1 MPVFIVGFARSGTT
15 LCQRLVSEHLGLPT
29 LPETHFFERLDK
41 YHPRDRFIS
50 PHDAR
55 GLLRELSDLLPIDLA
70 YYDDLLAVDP
80 VRIRDL
86 FLRLVAEQLGSRT
99 LALRGRWL
107 EKTPLHALYAPRIG
121 RMFSRAQ
128 FICMVRHPELAFA
141 SRRELNE
148 PGKGWGEAWRPIEA
162 LCNEW
167 RGLMASI
174 REFDERQPGRV
185 LYVRLEDL
193 SSKPRRE
200 LNRIARFLQ
209 LEVDDAQ
216 GEVEEESLLQP
227 FETWK
232 ADALKPADSSIA
244 ARAGRSQLDAYDRW
258 RVQTLLAPELK
269 TFRYHDPSIEPPPLD
284 PLHHKLIESLDWYL
298 NPRY

>member
-41 YHPRDRFIS
+41 YHPKDRYLT
-50 PHDAR
+50 PQGAR
-55 GLLRELSDLLPIDLA
+55 GLMQELSGLLPIDLA
-70 YYDDLLAVDP
+70 HYRDLLAMDP

-99 LALRGRWL
+99 LALRGRWV
-107 EKTPLHALYAPRIG
+107 EKTPLHAVYAPRIG

-148 PGKGWGEAWRPIEA
+148 PGKGWGEAWRPIEV
-162 LCNEW
+162 LCGEW
-167 RGLMASI
+167 RGLMKSM

-193 SSKPRRE
+193 SARPRRE

-209 LEVDDAQ
+209 LPTDDAQ
-216 GEVEEESLLQP
+216 GEVDEGALLQP

-232 ADALKPADSSIA
+232 ADALRPADPAIA
-244 ARAGRSQLDAYDRW
+244 ARAGRSQLDDYDRW

-269 TFRYHDPSIEPPPLD
+269 TFRYLDPAVQAPPMD
-284 PLHHKLIESLDWYL
+284 PLHRKLVESLDWYM

>member
-15 LCQRLVSEHLGLPT
+15 LCQRLVSEQLGLPT

-41 YHPRDRFIS
+41 YHPRDRYIS
-50 PHDAR
+50 PHGAR
-55 GLLRELSDLLPIDLA
+55 GLLRELSELLPMDLA
-70 YYDDLLAVDP
+70 NYRDLLAMDP
-80 VRIRDL
+80 VRVRDL

-99 LALRGRWL
+99 QALRGRWL

-148 PGKGWGEAWRPIEA
+148 PGKGWGEAWRPIES
-162 LCNEW
+162 LCVEW
-167 RGLMASI
+167 RGLMSKM
-174 REFDERQPGRV
+174 REFDEQQPGRV

-193 SSKPRRE
+193 SSRPRRE
-200 LNRIARFLQ
+200 LNRIARFLD
-209 LEVDDAQ
+209 LPVDDAQ
-216 GEVEEESLLQP
+216 GEVDEDVLLQP

-232 ADALKPADSSIA
+232 SDALKPADRDI
-244 ARAGRSQLDAYDRW
+244 AGRVGRPQLDDYDRW

-269 TFRYHDPSIEPPPLD
+269 AFKYTDPSIKPPAID
-284 PLHHKLIESLDWYL
+284 PLHRKLIESLDWYMH
-298 NPRY
+298 PSY

>member
-41 YHPRDRFIS
+41 YKPRDRYIS
-50 PHDAR
+50 PSGAR
-55 GLLRELSDLLPIDLA
+55 GLLRELAELLPIEMA
-70 YYDDLLAVDP
+70 NYRDLLAVDP

-86 FLRLVAEQLGSRT
+86 FLRIVAEQLGSRT
-99 LALRGRWL
+99 LATRGRWL

-121 RMFSRAQ
+121 RMFARAQ
-128 FICMVRHPELAFA
+128 FICMVRSPELAFA

-167 RGLMASI
+167 RALMGSM
-174 REFDERQPGRV
+174 REFEDQQPGRV
-185 LYVRLEDL
+185 LFVRLEDL
-193 SSKPRRE
+193 SARPKRE
-200 LNRIARFLQ
+200 LNRIARFLD
-209 LEVDDAQ
+209 LPTDDAQ
-216 GEVEEESLLQP
+216 GEVDDEVLLQP

-232 ADALKPADSSIA
+232 ADALKPVDKDIA
-244 ARAGRSQLDAYDRW
+244 ARAGRSQLDTYDRW

-269 TFRYHDPSIEPPPLD
+269 AFKYLDPAIAAPRLD
-284 PLHHKLIESLDWYL
+284 PLHRKLIEAIDWYVS
-298 NPRY
+298 PKY

>member
-50 PHDAR
+50 PQGAR
-55 GLLRELSDLLPIDLA
+55 GLLRELSELLPIDLA
-70 YYDDLLAVDP
+70 NYRDLLALDP

-107 EKTPLHALYAPRIG
+107 EKTPLHALFAPRIG

-128 FICMVRHPELAFA
+128 FICMVRNPELAFA

-148 PGKGWGEAWRPIEA
+148 PGKGWGEAWRPIET
-162 LCNEW
+162 LCAEW

-174 REFDERQPGRV
+174 RAFDEHQPGRV

-193 SSKPRRE
+193 SAKPRRE
-200 LNRIARFLQ
+200 LNRIARFLDI
-209 LEVDDAQ
+209 EADDAS
-216 GEVEEESLLQP
+216 GDVAEDSLLQP

-232 ADALKPADSSIA
+232 ADALKPADAGIA
-244 ARAGRSQLDAYDRW
+244 ARSGRSQLDAYDRW

-269 TFRYHDPSIEPPPLD
+269 TFKYDDPAIEPPPLD
-284 PLHHKLIESLDWYL
+284 PLHRKLIESLDWYMQH
-298 NPRY
+298 R

>member
-41 YHPRDRFIS
+41 YHPKDRYIS
-50 PHDAR
+50 AQGAR
-55 GLLRELSDLLPIDLA
+55 GLLHELSGLLTIDLA
-70 YYDDLLAVDP
+70 GYEDLLAIEP

-86 FLRLVAEQLGSRT
+86 FLRLVADQLGSRT
-99 LALRGRWL
+99 LALRGRWV
-107 EKTPLHALYAPRIG
+107 EKTPLHALFAPRIG

-128 FICMVRHPELAFA
+128 FICMVRNPELAFA

-162 LCNEW
+162 LCKEW
-167 RGLMASI
+167 RGLMACM
-174 REFDERQPGRV
+174 REFDQRQPGRV

-193 SSKPRRE
+193 SARPRRE
-200 LNRIARFLQ
+200 LHRIARFLD
-209 LEVDDAQ
+209 LPTDDAQ
-216 GEVEEESLLQP
+216 GEVDEDVLLQP

-232 ADALKPADSSIA
+232 ADALKPADRDIA
-244 ARAGRSQLDAYDRW
+244 ARAGRSQLDDYDRW
-258 RVQTLLAPELK
+258 RVQTLLAPEMK
-269 TFRYHDPSIEPPPLD
+269 AFRYHDPHLQAPAMD
-284 PLHHKLIESLDWYL
+284 PLHRKLVESLDWYMD
-298 NPRY
+298 PRY

>member
-41 YHPRDRFIS
+41 YHPKDRHIS
-50 PHDAR
+50 PQGAR
-55 GLLRELSDLLPIDLA
+55 GLLRELSELLPIDLA
-70 YYDDLLAVDP
+70 NYRDLLAIEP
-80 VRIRDL
+80 VRIREL

-107 EKTPLHALYAPRIG
+107 EKTPLHAFFAPRIG

-148 PGKGWGEAWRPIEA
+148 EGKGWGEAWRPIEV
-162 LCNEW
+162 LCKEW
-167 RGLMASI
+167 RDLMGVM
-174 REFDERQPGRV
+174 REFDKTQAGRV

-193 SSKPRRE
+193 SGRPRRE
-200 LNRIARFLQ
+200 LNRIARFLN
-209 LEVDDAQ
+209 LPTDDAQ
-216 GEVEEESLLQP
+216 GEVDEGVLLQP

-232 ADALKPADSSIA
+232 ADALKPADRDIA
-244 ARAGRSQLDAYDRW
+244 LRTGRSQLDDYERW
-258 RVQTLLAPELK
+258 RVQSLLAPELK
-269 TFRYHDPSIEPPPLD
+269 AFRYHDPQLQPPALD
-284 PLHHKLIESLDWYL
+284 PLHRKLIESLDWYM

>member
-41 YHPRDRFIS
+41 YHPKDRYLT
-50 PHDAR
+50 PNGAR
-55 GLLRELSDLLPIDLA
+55 GLLQELSGLLPIDLA
-70 YYDDLLAVDP
+70 NYRDLLAMDP

-107 EKTPLHALYAPRIG
+107 EKTPLHAFFAPRIG

-162 LCNEW
+162 LCAEW
-167 RGLMASI
+167 RGLMKAM

-193 SSKPRRE
+193 STRPRRE

-209 LEVDDAQ
+209 LPTDDAQ
-216 GEVEEESLLQP
+216 GEVDEAALLQP

-232 ADALKPADSSIA
+232 ADALRPADPAIA
-244 ARAGRSQLDAYDRW
+244 ARTGRSQLDAYDRW

-269 TFRYHDPSIEPPPLD
+269 TFRYQDPRIEPPTMD
-284 PLHHKLIESLDWYL
+284 PLHRKLVESLDWYM

>member
-1 MPVFIVGFARSGTT
+1 MPAFIVGFARSGTT

-41 YHPRDRFIS
+41 YNPRDRFIS
-50 PHDAR
+50 PQGAR
-55 GLLRELSDLLPIDLA
+55 GLLKELAELLPVDLA
-70 YYDDLLAVDP
+70 YYRDLLAMDP

-99 LALRGRWL
+99 LAVRGRWL

-128 FICMVRHPELAFA
+128 FICMVRNPELAFA

-148 PGKGWGEAWRPIEA
+148 PGKGWGEAWRPIEV

-167 RGLMASI
+167 RGLMASM
-174 REFDERQPGRV
+174 REFEQRAPGRV

-193 SSKPRRE
+193 SARPGRE
-200 LNRIARFLQ
+200 LNRIARFLS
-209 LEVDDAQ
+209 LTADDAQ
-216 GEVEEESLLQP
+216 GEVEEDALLQP

-232 ADALKPADSSIA
+232 ADALKPADRDIA
-244 ARAGRSQLDAYDRW
+244 LRAGRSQLDEYDRW
-258 RVQTLLAPELK
+258 RVQTLLAPEMK
-269 TFRYHDPSIEPPPLD
+269 AFKYNAPDVTPPPMD
-284 PLHHKLIESLDWYL
+284 PLHQKLVESLDWYM
-298 NPRY
+298 NPRW

>member
-15 LCQRLVSEHLGLPT
+15 LCQRLVCEYLGLPT
-29 LPETHFFERLDK
+29 LPETHFFERLDN
-41 YHPRDRFIS
+41 YHPSDRFIS
-50 PHDAR
+50 PEGAR
-55 GLLRELSDLLPIDLA
+55 GLLNELSGLLPIDLA
-70 YYDDLLAVDP
+70 NYRDLLALDP

-86 FLRLVAEQLGSRT
+86 FLRLVGEQLGSRS
-99 LALRGRWL
+99 LALRGRWV
-107 EKTPLHALYAPRIG
+107 EKTPLHAVYAPRIG

-162 LCNEW
+162 LCKEW
-167 RGLMASI
+167 RGVMASI
-174 REFDERQPGRV
+174 RDFDEHQPGRV

-193 SSKPRRE
+193 STRPRRE

-209 LEVDDAQ
+209 IEPDGGRDEVD
-216 GEVEEESLLQP
+216 ESKLLQP

-232 ADALKPADSSIA
+232 ADALKPADSGIA

-284 PLHHKLIESLDWYL
+284 PLHYKLIESLDWYL
-298 NPRY
+298 DPRY

>member
-15 LCQRLVSEHLGLPT
+15 LCQRLVSEQLGLPT

-50 PHDAR
+50 PTNAR
-55 GLLRELSDLLPIDLA
+55 GLLRELSELLPIDLA
-70 YYDDLLAVDP
+70 NYRDLLAMDP

-99 LALRGRWL
+99 QALRGRWL
-107 EKTPLHALYAPRIG
+107 EKTPLHALFAPRIG

-128 FICMVRHPELAFA
+128 FICMVRNPELAFA

-162 LCNEW
+162 LCSEW
-167 RGLMASI
+167 RGLMKSM

-193 SSKPRRE
+193 SARPGRE
-200 LNRIARFLQ
+200 LGRIARFLK
-209 LEVDDAQ
+209 LDTDDAQ
-216 GEVEEESLLQP
+216 GEVEEDALLQP

-232 ADALKPADSSIA
+232 ADALKPADRDIA
-244 ARAGRSQLDAYDRW
+244 ARAGRSHLDDYDRW

-269 TFRYHDPSIEPPPLD
+269 TFKYNDPHVTAPVMD
-284 PLHHKLIESLDWYL
+284 PLHRKLVESLDWYMS
-298 NPRY
+298 PRY

>member
-1 MPVFIVGFARSGTT
+1 MPIFIVGFARSGTT

-41 YHPRDRFIS
+41 YKPRDRYIS
-50 PHDAR
+50 PQGAR
-55 GLLRELSDLLPIDLA
+55 GLLKELSELLPVELA
-70 YYDDLLAVDP
+70 NYRDLLAMEP
-80 VRIRDL
+80 IRIRDL

-99 LALRGRWL
+99 LATRGRWL

-128 FICMVRHPELAFA
+128 FICMVRNPELAFA

-167 RGLMASI
+167 RGLMASM
-174 REFDERQPGRV
+174 REFENQQPGRV
-185 LYVRLEDL
+185 LFVRLEDL
-193 SSKPRRE
+193 SARPKRE
-200 LNRIARFLQ
+200 LNRIARFLD
-209 LEVDDAQ
+209 LPVDDAQ
-216 GEVEEESLLQP
+216 GEVDEDVLLQP

-232 ADALKPADSSIA
+232 ADALKPVDKDIA
-244 ARAGRSQLDAYDRW
+244 ARAGRSQLDPYDRW

-269 TFRYHDPSIEPPPLD
+269 TFKYTDASVAAPRLD
-284 PLHHKLIESLDWYL
+284 ALHRKLIESIDWYVS
-298 NPRY
+298 PKY

>member
-41 YHPRDRFIS
+41 YKPSDRFIS
-50 PHDAR
+50 PHGAR
-55 GLLRELSDLLPIDLA
+55 GLLRELSELLPIDLA
-70 YYDDLLAVDP
+70 HYRDLLATDP

-86 FLRLVAEQLGSRT
+86 FLRLVAEQLGNRT
-99 LALRGRWL
+99 QALRGRWL

-121 RMFSRAQ
+121 KMFSRAQ
-128 FICMVRHPELAFA
+128 FICMVRNPELAFA

-162 LCNEW
+162 LCVEW

-174 REFDERQPGRV
+174 RQFDEQHPGRV
-185 LYVRLEDL
+185 IYVRLEDL
-193 SSKPRRE
+193 SARPGRE
-200 LNRIARFLQ
+200 LARISRFLQ
-209 LEVDDAQ
+209 LQADDAQ
-216 GEVEEESLLQP
+216 GEVEEEVLLQP

-232 ADALKPADSSIA
+232 ADALKPADRDIA
-244 ARAGRSQLDAYDRW
+244 NRAGRSQLDPYDRW
-258 RVQTLLAPELK
+258 RVQTLLAPEMK
-269 TFRYHDPSIEPPPLD
+269 TFKYNDPDIGPPAMD
-284 PLHHKLIESLDWYL
+284 PLHQKLVESLDWYM

>member
-41 YHPRDRFIS
+41 YHPHDRFIS
-50 PHDAR
+50 PQGAR
-55 GLLRELSDLLPIDLA
+55 GLLRERSELLPLDLANYSDLLA
-70 YYDDLLAVDP
+70 MDP

-86 FLRLVAEQLGSRT
+86 FLRLVAEQLGSRSMAT
-99 LALRGRWL
+99 RGRWL
-107 EKTPLHALYAPRIG
+107 EKTPLHALHAPRIG

-148 PGKGWGEAWRPIEA
+148 PGKGWGEAWRPIES
-162 LCNEW
+162 LCMEW
-167 RGLMASI
+167 RGLMGKV
-174 REFDERQPGRV
+174 REFDTQQPGRV

-193 SSKPRRE
+193 SARPRRE
-200 LNRIARFLQ
+200 LNRIAQFLD
-209 LEVDDAQ
+209 VPMDDAQ
-216 GEVEEESLLQP
+216 GEVEDEVLLQP

-232 ADALKPADSSIA
+232 ADALKPADRDIA
-244 ARAGRSQLDAYDRW
+244 ARAGRSQLDDYDRW
-258 RVQTLLAPELK
+258 RVQSLLAPELK
-269 TFRYHDPSIEPPPLD
+269 AFKYADPAIQPPRMD
-284 PLHHKLIESLDWYL
+284 ALHRKMVESLDWYL
-298 NPRY
+298 SPRY

>member
-1 MPVFIVGFARSGTT
+1 MPVFVVGFARSGTT

-41 YHPRDRFIS
+41 YQPRDRFIA
-50 PHDAR
+50 PANAR
-55 GLLRELSDLLPIDLA
+55 ALLRELADYLPVDLA
-70 YYDDLLAVDP
+70 NYRDLLAMDP

-99 LALRGRWL
+99 LATRGRWL
-107 EKTPLHALYAPRIG
+107 EKTPLHALFAPRIG

-128 FICMVRHPELAFA
+128 FICMVRHPEMAFA

-148 PGKGWGEAWRPIEA
+148 PGKGWGEAWRPIES
-162 LCNEW
+162 LCVEW
-167 RGLMASI
+167 RNLMNAM
-174 REFDERQPGRV
+174 REFESKQPGRV

-193 SSKPRRE
+193 SARPRRE
-200 LNRIARFLQ
+200 LNRIARFLG
-209 LEVDDAQ
+209 LPTDDAQ
-216 GEVEEESLLQP
+216 GEVEEEALLQP

-232 ADALKPADSSIA
+232 ADALKPADSAIA
-244 ARAGRSQLDAYDRW
+244 NREGRSQLDAYDRW

-269 TFRYHDPSIEPPPLD
+269 AFKYADPTATAPPMD
-284 PLHHKLIESLDWYL
+284 PLHRKLLESIDWYL
-298 NPRY
+298 SPKY

>member
-50 PHDAR
+50 PTNAR
-55 GLLRELSDLLPIDLA
+55 GLLRELAELLPIDLA
-70 YYDDLLAVDP
+70 NYRDLLAMDP

-99 LALRGRWL
+99 QALRGRWL

-128 FICMVRHPELAFA
+128 FICMVRNPELAFA

-162 LCNEW
+162 LCAEW
-167 RGLMASI
+167 RGLMASM
-174 REFDERQPGRV
+174 RQFEEKQPGRV

-193 SSKPRRE
+193 SARPGRE
-200 LNRIARFLQ
+200 LGRIARFLK
-209 LEVDDAQ
+209 LDSDDAQ
-216 GEVEEESLLQP
+216 GEVDEDALLQP

-232 ADALKPADSSIA
+232 ADALKPADRDIA
-244 ARAGRSQLDAYDRW
+244 ARAGRSHLDDYDRW
-258 RVQTLLAPELK
+258 RVQTLLAPEMK
-269 TFRYHDPSIEPPPLD
+269 TFKYNDPGVVAPAMD
-284 PLHHKLIESLDWYL
+284 PLHRKLVESLDWYL

>member
-15 LCQRLVSEHLGLPT
+15 LCQRLVSEQLGLPT

-41 YHPRDRFIS
+41 YHPKDRHIS
-50 PHDAR
+50 PQGAR
-55 GLLRELSDLLPIDLA
+55 GLLRELSELLPIDLA
-70 YYDDLLAVDP
+70 NYRDLLAIEP
-80 VRIRDL
+80 VRIREL

-107 EKTPLHALYAPRIG
+107 EKTPLHAFFAPRIG

-148 PGKGWGEAWRPIEA
+148 DGKGWGEAWRPIEV
-162 LCNEW
+162 LCKEW
-167 RGLMASI
+167 RDLMTVM
-174 REFDERQPGRV
+174 REFDQSQAGRV

-193 SSKPRRE
+193 SARPRRE
-200 LNRIARFLQ
+200 LNRIARFLD
-209 LEVDDAQ
+209 LPTDDAQ
-216 GEVEEESLLQP
+216 GEVDEGVLLQP

-232 ADALKPADSSIA
+232 ADALKPADRDIA
-244 ARAGRSQLDAYDRW
+244 LRTGRSQLDDYERW
-258 RVQTLLAPELK
+258 RVQSLLAPELK
-269 TFRYHDPSIEPPPLD
+269 AFRYHDPQLQPPALD
-284 PLHHKLIESLDWYL
+284 PLHRKLIESLDWYM

>member
-1 MPVFIVGFARSGTT
+1 MPVFVVGFARSGTT

-41 YHPRDRFIS
+41 YQPRDRFIA
-50 PHDAR
+50 PANAR
-55 GLLRELSDLLPIDLA
+55 ALLRELSDYLPVDLA
-70 YYDDLLAVDP
+70 NYRDLLAMDP

-99 LALRGRWL
+99 LATRGRWL
-107 EKTPLHALYAPRIG
+107 EKTPLHALFAPRIG

-128 FICMVRHPELAFA
+128 FICMVRHPEMAFA

-148 PGKGWGEAWRPIEA
+148 PGKGWGEAWRPIES
-162 LCNEW
+162 LCVEW
-167 RGLMASI
+167 RALMNAM
-174 REFDERQPGRV
+174 REFEGKQPGRV

-193 SSKPRRE
+193 SARPRRE
-200 LNRIARFLQ
+200 LNRIARFLG
-209 LEVDDAQ
+209 LPTDDAQ
-216 GEVEEESLLQP
+216 GEVEEEALLQP

-232 ADALKPADSSIA
+232 ADALKPADSAIA
-244 ARAGRSQLDAYDRW
+244 NRAGRSHLDAYDRW

-269 TFRYHDPSIEPPPLD
+269 AFKYADPTVSAPPMD
-284 PLHHKLIESLDWYL
+284 PLHRKLVESIDWYL
-298 NPRY
+298 SPRY

>member
-15 LCQRLVSEHLGLPT
+15 LCQRLVCEHLGLPT
-29 LPETHFFERLDK
+29 LPETHFFERLDA

-50 PHDAR
+50 PDGAR
-55 GLLRELSDLLPIDLA
+55 GLLHELSGLLPIDLA
-70 YYDDLLAVDP
+70 NYADLLALDP

-86 FLRLVAEQLGSRT
+86 FLRLVGEQLGSRT
-99 LALRGRWL
+99 LALRGRWV
-107 EKTPLHALYAPRIG
+107 EKTPLHAVYAPRIG

-162 LCNEW
+162 LCKEW
-167 RGLMASI
+167 RGLMASM

-193 SSKPRRE
+193 SAKPRRE

-209 LEVDDAQ
+209 LEADGMH
-216 GEVEEESLLQP
+216 GEVDESKLLQP

-232 ADALKPADSSIA
+232 ADALKPADNDIA
-244 ARAGRSQLDAYDRW
+244 ARAGRSHLDAYDRW
-258 RVQTLLAPELK
+258 RVQTLLEPELK
-269 TFRYHDPSIEPPPLD
+269 TFKYHDPAIEPPALD
-284 PLHHKLIESLDWYL
+284 PLHRKLVQSLDWYMDL
-298 NPRY
+298 R

>member
-1 MPVFIVGFARSGTT
+1 MPIFIVGFARSGTT

-41 YHPRDRFIS
+41 YKPRDRYIS
-50 PHDAR
+50 PQGAR
-55 GLLRELSDLLPIDLA
+55 GLLKELSELLPVELANYRDLLTMEPI
-70 YYDDLLAVDP
+70 
-80 VRIRDL
+80 RIRDL

-99 LALRGRWL
+99 LATRGRWL

-128 FICMVRHPELAFA
+128 FICMVRNPELAFA

-167 RGLMASI
+167 RGLMASM
-174 REFDERQPGRV
+174 REFENQQPGRV
-185 LYVRLEDL
+185 LFVRLEDL
-193 SSKPRRE
+193 SARPKRE
-200 LNRIARFLQ
+200 LNRIARFLD
-209 LEVDDAQ
+209 LPVDDAQ
-216 GEVEEESLLQP
+216 GEVDEDVLLQP

-232 ADALKPADSSIA
+232 ADALKPVDKDIA
-244 ARAGRSQLDAYDRW
+244 ARAGRSQLDPYDRW

-269 TFRYHDPSIEPPPLD
+269 TFRYTDTSVAAPRLD
-284 PLHHKLIESLDWYL
+284 ALHRKLIESIDWYVS
-298 NPRY
+298 PKY

>member
-15 LCQRLVSEHLGLPT
+15 LCQRLVSAQLGLPT

-41 YHPRDRFIS
+41 YHPKDRHIS
-50 PHDAR
+50 PQGAR
-55 GLLRELSDLLPIDLA
+55 GLLRELSELLPIDLA
-70 YYDDLLAVDP
+70 NYRDLLAIEP
-80 VRIRDL
+80 VRIREL

-107 EKTPLHALYAPRIG
+107 EKTPLHAFFAPRIG

-148 PGKGWGEAWRPIEA
+148 DGKGWGEAWRPIEV
-162 LCNEW
+162 LCKEW
-167 RGLMASI
+167 RDLMTVM
-174 REFDERQPGRV
+174 REFDQSQAGRV

-193 SSKPRRE
+193 SVRPRRE
-200 LNRIARFLQ
+200 LNRIARFLD
-209 LEVDDAQ
+209 LPTDDAQ
-216 GEVEEESLLQP
+216 GEVDEGVLLQP

-232 ADALKPADSSIA
+232 SDALKPADRDIA
-244 ARAGRSQLDAYDRW
+244 MRTGRSQLDDYDRW

-269 TFRYHDPSIEPPPLD
+269 AFRYHDPQLQAPALD
-284 PLHHKLIESLDWYL
+284 PLHRKLIESLDWYM